1 MHRIITNIKV
11 LDDLKFQATFA
22 DGEVVLFDV
31 KTLFDKHPV
40 FKQLEDKE
48 LFNKL
53 VIDGVGYGV
62 SWNDELDLSSDG
74 IYMRGKHIAK
84 VDPDIK
90 LLVGQAVAQARE
102 EKGFSQR
109 DLSKSSGVMQA
120 EISKIEQGKGNPT
133 ISTLQKLS
141 KSLGCPITS
150 LIMQLSL

>member
-11 LDDLKFQATFA
+11 NGNLTFEATFA

-31 KTLFDKHPV
+31 KTLFDKYPV
-40 FKQLEDKE
+40 FKQLKDEN

-53 VIDGVGYGV
+53 QIDGVGYGV

-74 IYMRGKHIAK
+74 VYLKGKHIAK

-90 LLVGQAVAQARE
+90 IIVGQSIAESRE
-102 EKGFSQR
+102 KAGMSQR

-120 EISKIEQGKGNPT
+120 EICKIEQGKGNPT
-133 ISTLQKLS
+133 LSTLQKIS
-141 KSLGCPITS
+141 KSLGCSITS
-150 LIMQLSL
+150 LFI